1 MFQRTQLAAL
11 AAVAVVGAAASADTI
26 DLSYVGNTGLNVISL
41 SGGVAYN
48 SSYYAG
54 HLTHRIDSG
63 PRAGQT
69 FNTFCVEIAEHANGG
84 SSTYEI
90 VDLADAPR
98 SDTPD
103 SAGDNYGQL
112 RADAVVEVI
121 AKAIDLGW
129 IDTNLQRVS
138 GATTDQMSAIQAAI
152 WGALF
157 GSTASSGDSG
167 TNTAIGQ
174 LGTQSLNNA
183 TYNLMKSRL
192 RAAVADG
199 EQDQLYIVPLPTS
212 ALAGL
217 GMLGGIAGV
226 RTIRRRRA

>member
-1 MFQRTQLAAL
+1 MWEDRGDQR
-11 AAVAVVGAAASADTI
+11 
-26 DLSYVGNTGLNVISL
+26 SYPTRC
-41 SGGVAYN
+41 
-48 SSYYAG
+48 SS
-54 HLTHRIDSG
+54 
-63 PRAGQT
+63 
-69 FNTFCVEIAEHANGG
+69 
-84 SSTYEI
+84 
-90 VDLADAPR
+90 DAPR